1 MVKSAVK
8 VAIRTRPTANFASK
22 NLKLDLE
29 KKTIE
34 VFIPKDYSQGM
45 INNQQE
51 NWKFKFDAFLHN
63 STQEEVFETC
73 AQEIVKSVIEGY
85 NGTVLTYG
93 QTGAGKTYTMSGG
106 SQNYKFRG
114 VIPRAIAQIFNEI
127 SSKPELSFIV
137 KVSYVEIYNELIYD
151 LLSSTAPADQSGTI
165 MIQDDLKYGIIVKG
179 LTSVICN
186 NEEDAL
192 NHLFEGETNRTVA
205 EHKLNKSST
214 RSHCVFTIHLE
225 SRSRVES
232 SEKVVFSKLNLVD
245 LAGSERIKKTG
256 SEGLTLTEANFI
268 NKSLSYMEQV
278 VIALSEKGR
287 DHVPYRQSKLTYL
300 LKDSLGGNSKTLMIA
315 NIWPEP
321 DHLEETISTL
331 RFATRM
337 MRVSNEATIN
347 IELDPLQL
355 IERYKKEARDL
366 RQELTMHDTLA
377 NRSRVVYEAYTPEQ
391 QYQMQ
396 VIAEKYLDGTAE
408 EIEIESLRQIK
419 EILTQMK
426 NIYRKNVS
434 RYSSGNDKGKTR
446 PPTSKTGPLKPDAKN
461 PEEKEDGVGQEEN
474 SGGFGLGRANP
485 NSRPIDSSA
494 LEPKSQFKQEEDEAS
509 IEKKKSLISGNSEE
523 AKKVSSAKSNKREG
537 HPDKNQ
543 GLIEFKQLEGR
554 EMDLS
559 LASMKEELKEKT
571 SNLKQITNEVNLIK
585 KEIDNTKEILD
596 NARRHRAT
604 EEEDIIDEEEFV
616 YIKKMRDLKKQ
627 YRVNYDF
634 IKAAK
639 DEVTNLNREIEFL
652 RQKML
657 SEFEKWYENK
667 YGFLPVMSR
676 DEQRPGNKVQEDKS
690 NEELDQDV
698 LAYIKA
704 KQNVQTL
711 HKAKKTLGAIGK
723 A

>member
-1 MVKSAVK
+1 MVKSSVK

-34 VFIPKDYSQGM
+34 VFIAKDNSQGL

-51 NWKFKFDAFLHN
+51 NWKFKFDSFLHN

-73 AQEIVKSVIEGY
+73 GHEIVRNVIEGY
-85 NGTVLTYG
+85 NGTIMAYG

-114 VIPRAIAQIFNEI
+114 VIPRAVSQVFNEI

-137 KVSYVEIYNELIYD
+137 KVSFVEIYNELIYD
-151 LLSSTAPADQSGTI
+151 LLSSVAPADQTGNI
-165 MIQDDLKYGIIVKG
+165 MIQDDLKFGIVVKG
-179 LTSVICN
+179 LTLVTCN
-186 NEEDAL
+186 NEEEAL

-214 RSHCVFTIHLE
+214 RSHCIYTIHLE

-232 SEKVVFSKLNLVD
+232 SEKVIFSKLNLVD

-287 DHVPYRQSKLTYL
+287 EHVPYRQSKLTYL

-366 RQELTMHDTLA
+366 KQELAMHDTLA
-377 NRSRVVYEAYTPEQ
+377 NRSRVVYENYTPEQ

-396 VIAEKYLDGTAE
+396 LIAEKYLDGAIE
-408 EIEIESLRQIK
+408 EIDFESLRQIK
-419 EILTQMK
+419 EILFQMR
-426 NIYRKNVS
+426 NIFKKNVG
-434 RYSSGNDKGKTR
+434 RYSGGLEKGKTR
-446 PPTSKTGPLKPDAKN
+446 PPTSKTGPIKSDLKGNED
-461 PEEKEDGVGQEEN
+461 KEDGVGQEEH
-474 SGGFGLGRANP
+474 SGGFGLGKANP
-485 NSRPIDSSA
+485 NSRPVDSSA
-494 LEPKSQFKQEEDEAS
+494 LEPKSQFKQEEDEHHYEKNKS
-509 IEKKKSLISGNSEE
+509 ILSMNSEE
-523 AKKVSSAKSNKREG
+523 AKKVGSAKSMKRETQ
-537 HPDKNQ
+537 PDKNS
-543 GLIEFKQLEGR
+543 GFNEFKQTEGHELDQSLSQLKEDLR
-554 EMDLS
+554 EKS
-559 LASMKEELKEKT
+559 AELK
-571 SNLKQITNEVNLIK
+571 SIASEVNNIK
-585 KEIDNTKEILD
+585 KEIDITNQTLE
-596 NARRHRAT
+596 NARKHRAT

-616 YIKKMRDLKKQ
+616 YIKKLRDLKKQ
-627 YRVNYDF
+627 YR
-634 IKAAK
+634 IKFDYIKGVK
-639 DEVTNLNREIEFL
+639 DEVANLNRDIEFL
-652 RQKML
+652 REKMVA
-657 SEFEKWYENK
+657 EFERWYENK
-667 YGFLPVMSR
+667 YRYLPVVR
-676 DEQRPGNKVQEDKS
+676 EENRTDPKLAQEKS
-690 NEELDQDV
+690 TEDLDQDA

-704 KQNVQTL
+704 KKNVQTL